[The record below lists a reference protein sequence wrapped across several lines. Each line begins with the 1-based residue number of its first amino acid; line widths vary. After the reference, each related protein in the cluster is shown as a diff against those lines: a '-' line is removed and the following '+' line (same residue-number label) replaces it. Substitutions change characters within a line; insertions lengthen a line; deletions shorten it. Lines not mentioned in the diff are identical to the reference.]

1 MLWSVAFDLI
11 LTQKATQANKIMGKN
26 GLIIGGSMKLSIE
39 QKNLLFLVL
48 ESNQIE
54 CKQDLNVIKKRESER
69 ELNTSESEAKIFLES
84 RIASLDQLMDV
95 LEKSLEG

>member
-1 MLWSVAFDLI
+1 
-11 LTQKATQANKIMGKN
+11 
-26 GLIIGGSMKLSIE
+26 MKLSIE

-54 CKQDLNVIKKRESER
+54 CKQDLNVIKKKESER
-69 ELNTSESEAKIFLES
+69 ELNANESEAKIFLES
-84 RIASLDQLMDV
+84 RIVSLDQLMDV

>member
-1 MLWSVAFDLI
+1 
-11 LTQKATQANKIMGKN
+11 
-26 GLIIGGSMKLSIE
+26 MKLSIE